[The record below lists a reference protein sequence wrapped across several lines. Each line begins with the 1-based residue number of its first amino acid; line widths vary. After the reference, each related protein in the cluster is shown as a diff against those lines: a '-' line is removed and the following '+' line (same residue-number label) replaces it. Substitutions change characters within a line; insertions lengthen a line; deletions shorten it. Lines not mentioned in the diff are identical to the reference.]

1 MKRICSKCSRVRFP
15 ARLLDMRKTQFV
27 EPTLYY
33 NVNPTKSC
41 RDAFLRLSKPPGL
54 RKRRFHSAFLLAETQ
69 ECVST
74 LCNDRLCAQAE
85 IRRIHVKYTAIFIY
99 ATKKCPF
106 PHEKLGGNGLALDHV
121 PSSRRGHLHYLIIN
135 SHCLMR
141 LRLAAKSARYLIII
155 LNVSLLFAVFTI
167 TTATPLATPSMVQV
181 VSPAGVT
188 LRSKVP
194 LAE

>member
-1 MKRICSKCSRVRFP
+1 MKRI
-15 ARLLDMRKTQFV
+15 LDMRKTQFV
-27 EPTLYY
+27 ELTLYY

-54 RKRRFHSAFLLAETQ
+54 RKRRFHSPLLLAETQ

-85 IRRIHVKYTAIFIY
+85 TRRIHVKYTAIFITRQKMSVSPRK
-99 ATKKCPF
+99 AR
-106 PHEKLGGNGLALDHV
+106 GNGLALDHV
-121 PSSRRGHLHYLIIN
+121 PSSRRGNVHYLIIN
-135 SHCLMR
+135 LRCLMR
-141 LRLAAKSARYLIII
+141 LRLAAEGARYLIII
-155 LNVSLLFAVFTI
+155 LDVSLLPI

-181 VSPAGVT
+181 VSPFGDT

>member
-27 EPTLYY
+27 ELTLYY

-85 IRRIHVKYTAIFIY
+85 IRRIHVKYTVIFIY
-99 ATKKCPF
+99 ATKNVRF
-106 PHEKLGGNGLALDHV
+106 PTKNLGKRTRTRSHPVLTTGTLTLFNYQFALLNAS
-121 PSSRRGHLHYLIIN
+121 PPRGEERTLLDNYLE
-135 SHCLMR
+135 C
-141 LRLAAKSARYLIII
+141 III
-155 LNVSLLFAVFTI
+155 VCCLYDYHRY
-167 TTATPLATPSMVQV
+167 
-181 VSPAGVT
+181 PAGHAVNGAGRVT
-188 LRSKVP
+188 RWRYP
-194 LAE
+194 A

>member
-33 NVNPTKSC
+33 NVIPTKSC

-85 IRRIHVKYTAIFIY
+85 IRRIHVKYTVIFIY
-99 ATKKCPF
+99 ATKNVRF
-106 PHEKLGGNGLALDHV
+106 PTKNLGKRTCTCTRSYPVLTTGKRTLLNYQFALLNAS
-121 PSSRRGHLHYLIIN
+121 PPRGEERTLLDNYLE
-135 SHCLMR
+135 C
-141 LRLAAKSARYLIII
+141 III
-155 LNVSLLFAVFTI
+155 VCCFYHYHRHAAGHAVNG
-167 TTATPLATPSMVQV
+167 
-181 VSPAGVT
+181 AGRFT
-188 LRSKVP
+188 LRRYP
-194 LAE
+194 A

>member
-1 MKRICSKCSRVRFP
+1 MKRI
-15 ARLLDMRKTQFV
+15 LDMRKTQFV
-27 EPTLYY
+27 ELTLYY

-54 RKRRFHSAFLLAETQ
+54 RKRRFHSALLLAETQ

-106 PHEKLGGNGLALDHV
+106 PHEKLGETD
-121 PSSRRGHLHYLIIN
+121 LH
-135 SHCLMR
+135 
-141 LRLAAKSARYLIII
+141 
-155 LNVSLLFAVFTI
+155 
-167 TTATPLATPSMVQV
+167 
-181 VSPAGVT
+181 
-188 LRSKVP
+188 
-194 LAE
+194 